1 MRGKSIGPSRAV
13 EHRLGVT
20 PLPVLEGFT
29 LLDYAKGISDK
40 IDFQVLE
47 DALSPT
53 AIIWE
58 PSVIIGI
65 AACILAAAT
74 AGFLLGKYGSKRWT
88 TAKEA
93 DKHMQIEQAL
103 DALAAAEQRRLTG
116 IVEQFPE
123 GVALLN
129 AEGNVVLTNR
139 KAKEHLGILCEGD
152 WQTGFTKLGNYTL
165 QGLLESPPG
174 GGLYH
179 EIELTNPT
187 RRVFEAA
194 VRQIEIGHEAPGW
207 LLMLRDATREREV
220 QQRAQ
225 RQEQLAAVGQLAA
238 GIAHDF
244 NNLLMGMIG
253 FGQLLQMRPG
263 MPEAAKRDLER
274 IVELGQRAAHI
285 VRQILDF
292 SRTSISERNTF
303 DLASFVKETTK
314 FLQRTIPE
322 NIHFSLEISPN
333 PRGYLVDADPS
344 QIRQVITNL
353 ALNSR
358 DAMPQGGELCIR
370 LSRFSSGSDEHGL
383 HAGRPQGDWLE
394 LSISDNGTGISV
406 EILPHIFE
414 PFFTTKEVGLG
425 TGIGMAQAYGIVNQ
439 HDGYLDVKSD
449 EKHGTT
455 VSIVLPAIT
464 PPGACEDG
472 GEKGGASAVLRGC
485 GESIMLV
492 EDEAEVLHIGKQM
505 LESLGYRVVAA
516 SNGNEAL
523 VLYERQKNEIAL
535 VITDMVMPEMS
546 GMELLREL
554 RARNPVIKAIMLTG
568 YPMEDNMESLCANG
582 FVGRLQKPVNI
593 SRMAQAVSQAIAQS
607 SSRISKA

>member
-1 MRGKSIGPSRAV
+1 
-13 EHRLGVT
+13 
-20 PLPVLEGFT
+20 
-29 LLDYAKGISDK
+29 
-40 IDFQVLE
+40 
-47 DALSPT
+47 
-53 AIIWE
+53 
-58 PSVIIGI
+58 
-65 AACILAAAT
+65 
-74 AGFLLGKYGSKRWT
+74 
-88 TAKEA
+88 
-93 DKHMQIEQAL
+93 
-103 DALAAAEQRRLTG
+103 
-116 IVEQFPE
+116 VEQFPE
-123 GVALLN
+123 GVALLS
-129 AEGNVVLTNR
+129 AEGNIVLANR
-139 KAKEHLGILCEGD
+139 KAKEHLNVLCEGD
-152 WQTGFTKLGNYTL
+152 WQTGFTKLGNYSFR
-165 QGLLESPPG
+165 GLLESPPG

-179 EIELTNPT
+179 EIELANPT

-194 VRQIEIGHEAPGW
+194 VRQIEIGHEAQGW
-207 LLMLRDATREREV
+207 LLMLRDATRERQV

-253 FGQLLQMRPG
+253 FGQLLQVRPG
-263 MPEAAKRDLER
+263 MPETAKRDLDR
-274 IVELGQRAAHI
+274 IVELGQRAAHL

-292 SRTSISERNTF
+292 SRTAISERNTF

-322 NIHFSLEISPN
+322 NIHFSLEISPDT
-333 PRGYLVDADPS
+333 RGYLVDADPS

-358 DAMPQGGELCIR
+358 DAMPQGGELYIR
-370 LSRFSSGSDEHGL
+370 LSRFSPESDERGP
-383 HAGRPQGDWLE
+383 HADRPQGDWLE
-394 LSISDNGTGISV
+394 LSISDNGTGISI

-425 TGIGMAQAYGIVNQ
+425 TGLGMAQAYGIVNQ

-455 VSIVLPAIT
+455 VSIILPAVT

-492 EDEAEVLHIGKQM
+492 EDEAEVLQIGKQM

-523 VLYERQKNEIAL
+523 ALYERQRNEIAL

-546 GMELLREL
+546 GMELLRKL
-554 RARNPVIKAIMLTG
+554 KAKNPVIKAIMLTG

-593 SRMAQAVSQAIAQS
+593 SRIAQAVSQAIAQS
-607 SSRISKA
+607 ASSMSKA